1 MLLTVWVLILIT
13 FGNHCKVSATHW
25 IPSPDEMIHN
35 VHIGHH
41 QDVAKKPITQK
52 IRFKVVYDASIGK
65 LSYPKQSL
73 VKTRLITSA
82 VEYFHETLLVR
93 ATNEPIKLQPMC
105 QGNAFFLKDT
115 MGVGSGSVQ
124 FCKNSCQPT
133 TVCGPVKV
141 PKRFLDDCR
150 TCDGTGNKCKITPND
165 RRPKEERDNVSEKDF
180 ILFVSSIQTEHC
192 NEANI
197 VAYAS
202 YCQQEHA
209 LDRPVAGFAN
219 LCPGKLETGA
229 QAFEGLLSTVKHEI
243 YHALGFSVG
252 LFAFYRDPEG
262 KPYTKRLKNGL
273 PEYNSETNL
282 YQWSDR
288 VVKRIVRKDWAVAG
302 GSINHP
308 VQLIVTPNVQREV
321 RRHFGCDDLEGA
333 ELENQGGEGT
343 ALTHWE
349 KRLFE
354 NEAMTGTYTQHPV
367 FSRITLALMEDTG
380 WYKVNYAMA
389 EDLDWGKNLGCLFAK
404 NNCRA
409 WIADRIERKQHTA
422 PFCATLKQSP
432 LHMRCTHSKLSL
444 ALCNLVKYSARLPR
458 DFQYFDKL
466 GHLPVKDIDTY
477 GGAVELADFCPF
489 YQKFTL
495 TEENGRKR
503 GTTCTVR
510 ENSPEPR
517 KNFALESYGQQSKC
531 VEHGRHWL
539 AKKDL
544 LTRTMLDWGSGCY
557 RYQCTKAGLVIHAG
571 SNKYLCQRK
580 YQRVQ
585 VEGFMNDW
593 TVNGSLICP
602 SCTEF
607 CGDKENQYCD
617 QRDLQETNKLDQ
629 RIGGAGGVVA
639 NIVEVAD
646 QEPELTLEIISG
658 GHSITPASSTNKV
671 VVSPILM
678 LTTIFLLSVLV
689 CV

>member
-1 MLLTVWVLILIT
+1 MVDHVINMRYINFLLLLLALFINEVLT
-13 FGNHCKVSATHW
+13 EHW
-25 IPSPDEMIHN
+25 IPKQDQMIHN

-41 QDVAKKPITQK
+41 QDVTKKPMTQK

-73 VKTRLITSA
+73 VKSRLIPSA
-82 VEYFHETLLVR
+82 VEYFHETLYVR
-93 ATNEPIKLQPMC
+93 DTSEPIKLQPMC
-105 QGNAFFLKDT
+105 QGNAFFLKDEK
-115 MGVGSGSVQ
+115 GVGPGFVQ
-124 FCKNSCQPT
+124 YCKNNCEP
-133 TVCGPVKV
+133 TVCGPIKV

-150 TCDGTGNKCKITPND
+150 TCDDTGNKCKITPN
-165 RRPKEERDNVSEKDF
+165 RRLKIESVSDKDF
-180 ILFVSSIQTEHC
+180 ILFVSSIQTTHC

-209 LDRPVAGFAN
+209 LNRPVAGFAN
-219 LCPGKLETGA
+219 LCPGKLEMGA

-252 LFAFYRDPEG
+252 LFAFYRDHEG

-282 YQWSDR
+282 YQWSNK
-288 VVKRIVRKDWAVAG
+288 VVRTIVRNDWAVSG
-302 GSINHP
+302 GSIKHP
-308 VQLIVTPNVQREV
+308 VQVMVTPNVQKEV
-321 RRHFGCDDLEGA
+321 RRHFGCQDLEGA

-380 WYKVNYAMA
+380 WYRVNYDMA
-389 EDLDWGKNLGCLFAK
+389 EDLDWGKDLGCLFVK

-409 WIADRIERKQHTA
+409 WIADRIEQKLHTA

-444 ALCNLVKYSARLPR
+444 ALCNLVKYSSKLPR

-466 GHLPVKDIDTY
+466 GHLPVKDISTY

-495 TEENGRKR
+495 TEESGRKR
-503 GTTCTVR
+503 GTTCTIH
-510 ENSPEPR
+510 ENSPEMN
-517 KNFALESYGQQSKC
+517 KNFALELYGQQSKC
-531 VEHGRHWL
+531 VEHGRHWI

-557 RYQCTKAGLVIHAG
+557 RYQCTQDGLVIHAG
-571 SNKYLCQRK
+571 NNKFLCQHK
-580 YQRVQ
+580 YQRVEVQ
-585 VEGFMNDW
+585 GFMNDW

-602 SCTEF
+602 SCVEF
-607 CGDKENQYCD
+607 CGDKEKHYCAT
-617 QRDLQETNKLDQ
+617 QQSGRNVELNTV
-629 RIGGAGGVVA
+629 AGNGVVA
-639 NIVEVAD
+639 NIVEVE
-646 QEPELTLEIISG
+646 QEPEVTLDIVSGNSLSNRLGMQSTLLLEIC
-658 GHSITPASSTNKV
+658 
-671 VVSPILM
+671 LL
-678 LTTIFLLSVLV
+678 LTIAMFFF
-689 CV
+689 